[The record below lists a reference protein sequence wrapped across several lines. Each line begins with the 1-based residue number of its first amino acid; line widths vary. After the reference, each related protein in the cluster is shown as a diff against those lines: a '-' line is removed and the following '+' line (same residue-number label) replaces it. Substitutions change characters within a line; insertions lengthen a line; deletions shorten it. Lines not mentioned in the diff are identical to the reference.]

1 MNMYIDKKK
10 RQVKLSPVTI
20 AMVGARGVG
29 KTSLL
34 ASMGN
39 AIAEITRQTHFSFG
53 PNPAGDTQRIMND
66 RLLELKQLSRGAS
79 LNVAPGGIAGSVVKQ
94 EYEFEI
100 RSSLGDVF
108 DELVLPLN
116 FIDFPGGWFR
126 GEDGMGGEV
135 QSTLKQADASVI
147 AIDAP
152 AMMAGRDKDDLINRP
167 EDIVSLYNEIKIGLE
182 SKKSRDED
190 HTVILVL
197 IRADEFL
204 HKGRLEEM
212 YQKVAERYR
221 KLIDLLHSRHINV
234 FCTAVE
240 TIGNVEFSFYNRGS
254 DGSPKPEF
262 VRLTTKEFS
271 PNNCDVPL
279 RLVAAHSLI
288 STLKFASEH
297 CENYGAWETLK
308 DLLGSSDLEIRRATY
323 NEVLR
328 ILQVMS
334 KSIPETKYKQL

>member
-1 MNMYIDKKK
+1 MYIDKKK

-66 RLLELKQLSRGAS
+66 RLLELKQLSPRGDS
-79 LNVAPGGIAGSVVKQ
+79 LNITQGGIAGSVVKQ

-100 RSSLGDVF
+100 RSSLCDVF
-108 DELVLPLN
+108 GELIVSLN

-126 GEDGMGGEV
+126 GEDGKGGEV

-167 EDIVSLYNEIKIGLE
+167 EDIISLYNEIKIGLE
-182 SKKSRDED
+182 FKKSRDED

-197 IRADEFL
+197 IRAEEFL

-240 TIGNVEFSFYNRGS
+240 TIGNVAFSYYDRGS
-254 DGSPKPEF
+254 DGLPEPKF

-288 STLKFASEH
+288 STLKFALAQ
-297 CENYGAWETLK
+297 CENPSMWESWK
-308 DLLGSSDLEIRRATY
+308 DLFGCADLEIRRATY